1 MTTVLDEG
9 VAAGRATAA
18 APPAALLWS
27 DLLHCLA
34 RAFLPPPADLPA
46 RAWCEALADDL
57 TDFGRELELD
67 IAAAIVSLRR
77 VGSGPTSDEPWLI
90 EYSRLFLAPPVPVTL
105 NTGIYLEGGLAG
117 VSTQM
122 MAQCYA
128 SAGFAQREAFRD
140 LPDHVATQLEFVG
153 ALLERSAGDD
163 ADDALA
169 MAQEFTEGFVAHW
182 VGPLRAACLKAS
194 AAHPAAAMY
203 ATLADVLLAATELIR
218 Q

>member
-34 RAFLPPPADLPA
+34 RALLPPPADLPA

-57 TDFGRELELD
+57 TDLGRELELD

-77 VGSGPTSDEPWLI
+77 LESGPTSDEPWLV

-117 VSTQM
+117 VSAQM
-122 MAQCYA
+122 MTECYA

-140 LPDHVATQLEFVG
+140 LPDHAAIQLEFVG

-163 ADDALA
+163 DDALA

-182 VGPLRAACLKAS
+182 VGPLRAACLNAS

-203 ATLADVLLAATELIR
+203 ATLADVLQAATVLIR
-218 Q
+218 E